1 MMGAWN
7 DALASGKGLLQ
18 FRTLDWDMSGPFR
31 DYPHITIYHP
41 NDGNHF
47 ANIGWTGWV
56 GSLTGTFCPHSCSMV
71 HGLSR
76 APERQS
82 RSQFNINNR
91 YE

>member
-31 DYPHITIYHP
+31 DFPHITIYHP

-56 GSLTGTFCPHSCSMV
+56 GSLTGTCLSGPSWTV
-71 HGLSR
+71 HG
-76 APERQS
+76 P
-82 RSQFNINNR
+82 
-91 YE
+91 